1 MQYDMEMI
9 ICELCNDIKHKDMHW
24 EFIEI
29 RVSKNEDLIFSIIF
43 LNMYSSAAITY
54 ISPKFET

>member
-9 ICELCNDIKHKDMHW
+9 ICELCNDIKHKNMHW

-29 RVSKNEDLIFSIIF
+29 RVSKNENLIYSNIF
-43 LNMYSSAAITY
+43 LNMDFSAAITY
-54 ISPKFET
+54 ISSKFET